1 MSRVFTAKEVS
12 RLGSVPLRQIQ
23 TWTSAGVLLAIEG
36 SQTPGRGGSRQYQQ
50 TEVDLARLLGAI
62 AFHGMSVREV
72 HSIAQYLRSISSAL
86 RSNSTKRG
94 VVLLFRDSRGA
105 WHHHLLADKHS
116 LSSLD
121 KLIDRQW
128 CGGYAINLAAVL
140 RAASK

>member
-12 RLGSVPLRQIQ
+12 RLGTVPLRQIQ

-86 RSNSTKRG
+86 RSKSTK
-94 VVLLFRDSRGA
+94 RGA

-121 KLIDRQW
+121 KLIDRMW